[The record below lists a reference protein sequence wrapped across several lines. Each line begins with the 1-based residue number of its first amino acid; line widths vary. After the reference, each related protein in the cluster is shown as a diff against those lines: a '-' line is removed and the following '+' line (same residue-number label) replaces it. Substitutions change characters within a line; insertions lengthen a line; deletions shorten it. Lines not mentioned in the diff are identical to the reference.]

1 MDAQVICKSV
11 FSPILLLLPSNHVS
25 QIGSVTWCLLII
37 LSFQN
42 RTLSTSLLFCHKW
55 QEHYPSCH
63 SDSVTQGYFSLF
75 PHASYILARTSTW
88 HLIFPFSISD
98 MFFFFHASDKFI
110 IWNFLTQSSLLEFI
124 WFFLICWLANQSLSP
139 FEQSIVWI
147 PSFSLLALLYLLF
160 CIFLKASCLKLKLL
174 FITHK
179 FLHGCFPNVVS
190 SLLVDWE
197 GVGNGQWSQMK

>member
-1 MDAQVICKSV
+1 MVTLSSSLTFDFFSACVSVFTFSPFVLNSGIYWDCVLELLLSLFNPHFLGELATCIALTIMDAQVICKSV

-88 HLIFPFSISD
+88 LLIFPFSISD
-98 MFFFFHASDKFI
+98 MFFFLPRF
-110 IWNFLTQSSLLEFI
+110 W
-124 WFFLICWLANQSLSP
+124 
-139 FEQSIVWI
+139 
-147 PSFSLLALLYLLF
+147 
-160 CIFLKASCLKLKLL
+160 
-174 FITHK
+174 
-179 FLHGCFPNVVS
+179 
-190 SLLVDWE
+190 
-197 GVGNGQWSQMK
+197 